1 LTPFY
6 SVAKLDVFI
15 KKEMFHKTEKRD
27 EGGGSAER
35 ERVREWSERE
45 RVRERSFL

>member
-15 KKEMFHKTEKRD
+15 KKEMFHRREKRD
-27 EGGGSAER
+27 EGGESAER
-35 ERVREWSERE
+35 G
-45 RVRERSFL
+45 